1 MQNAGG
7 PLSAGA
13 NREDSRYPE
22 DHLTLLLDLGLD
34 LSDKGTVPEE
44 LSHQAQ
50 TQPMES

>member
-1 MQNAGG
+1 M
-7 PLSAGA
+7 SAGA

-22 DHLTLLLDLGLD
+22 DHLTLLLGLGLD

-50 TQPMES
+50 TQPIES